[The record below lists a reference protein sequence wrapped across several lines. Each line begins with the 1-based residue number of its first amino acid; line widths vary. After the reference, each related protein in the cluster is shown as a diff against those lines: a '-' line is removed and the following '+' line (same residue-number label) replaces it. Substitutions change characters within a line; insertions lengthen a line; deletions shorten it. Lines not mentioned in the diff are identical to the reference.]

1 MNDQLDH
8 DIRLVGMSPADQPR
22 TIATISVLFAV
33 AALVYSLLPVFLGS
47 AADSLRLTHQQIG
60 YAGSAY
66 LMGFAGAPILMPLW
80 AQKVDWRR
88 ILMLALAVSA
98 GSFAA
103 AASSTSYT
111 AVIGLLT
118 LGGVGTGV
126 VYSISTIGLGKA
138 TRTEH
143 AFMVGQT
150 VSMFLAAV
158 LVWTLPTLVI
168 PRYGFAGVLLVF
180 AVVMIAAISLTPWLP
195 RLSTTD
201 RPTTTKNGRCGAALP
216 AVIAM
221 TGFGFF
227 YVGLI
232 GLWSFLERIGHEK
245 ALDAQLVG
253 QAFALEKVLVL
264 LACVLIFVQ
273 GGRLGHRLPLIIGC
287 VGLVA
292 SILLLGLASSA
303 AAYLMAVGA
312 FGIFWTYSYP
322 FQMSAIF
329 ETDRQGRYAGAIP
342 TFMGVGSTLGPTVA
356 GYTVIGNN
364 YTPVYISMGLF
375 CIIGTILLLVA
386 GRFVHKPQPSTK
398 F

>member
-1 MNDQLDH
+1 MSDQLRH
-8 DIRLVGMSPADQPR
+8 DIRPAGMSAADRPR
-22 TIATISVLFAV
+22 TIATMAVLFAV

-47 AADSLRLTHQQIG
+47 AADSLQLTHQQIG

-66 LMGFAGAPILMPLW
+66 LLGFAGAPILMPLW
-80 AQKVDWRR
+80 TQKVDWRR
-88 ILMLALAVSA
+88 ILVLALAVSA

-103 AASSTSYT
+103 ASSTSYR
-111 AVIGLLT
+111 AVIGFLA

-126 VYSISTIGLGKA
+126 VYSISTVGLGKA

-158 LVWTLPTLVI
+158 LVWTLPTFVI
-168 PRYGFAGVLLVF
+168 PRYGFTGVLSVF
-180 AVVMIAAISLTPWLP
+180 AVVMIAAIGLTPWLP

-201 RPTTTKNGRCGAALP
+201 RPTTTNNGWCGAAVP
-216 AVIAM
+216 AAIAM

-245 ALDAQLVG
+245 SLDAQLVG
-253 QAFALEKVLVL
+253 QAFSLEKVLVL

-287 VGLVA
+287 MGLVA
-292 SILLLGLASSA
+292 SILLLSLASSA
-303 AAYLMAVGA
+303 AAYLVAVGA
-312 FGIFWTYSYP
+312 FGVFWTYSYP

-329 ETDRQGRYAGAIP
+329 DTDRQGRYAGAVP
-342 TFMGVGSTLGPTVA
+342 AFMGGGSTLGPTLA
-356 GYTVIGNN
+356 GYAVTGND

-375 CIIGTILLLVA
+375 CIIGTGLLLVA
-386 GRFVHKPQPSTK
+386 GRFVPKSQPSTK
-398 F
+398 